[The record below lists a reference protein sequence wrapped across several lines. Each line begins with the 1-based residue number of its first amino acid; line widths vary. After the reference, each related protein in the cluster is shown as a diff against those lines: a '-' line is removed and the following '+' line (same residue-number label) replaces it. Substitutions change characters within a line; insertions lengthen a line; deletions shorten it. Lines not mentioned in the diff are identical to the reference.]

1 MSHAASI
8 PEVPAAPEAVPARA
22 ATRRVWPPV
31 ISNYLDLTKARIV
44 FLVLITTA
52 CGYLTGAQQVN
63 AGTMINVLLGTAL
76 LAAGTNGLNQYVERE
91 LDAKMNRTRFRP
103 LPGGR
108 ISPRAA
114 LLFSS
119 AIAVIGTLYLG
130 VAVNW
135 LSAALGVFTLATYV
149 FIYTPLKRM
158 STINTLV
165 GAIPGA
171 VPPLIGWTAATGTLG
186 FGGWIAFGIVF
197 LWQLPHFMAISWLYR
212 EDYARGGFRM
222 LAVED
227 PDGRDVAMQALWYSL
242 ALVPVTLAPWFA
254 GLAGPYYLAG
264 ATIGVAAMIVASIRF
279 LRDRSKGPARSLF
292 MISNLFLLTMMLLLV
307 VDVRIH

>member
-1 MSHAASI
+1 
-8 PEVPAAPEAVPARA
+8 
-22 ATRRVWPPV
+22 
-31 ISNYLDLTKARIV
+31 V
-44 FLVLITTA
+44 FV
-52 CGYLTGAQQVN
+52 
-63 AGTMINVLLGTAL
+63 
-76 LAAGTNGLNQYVERE
+76 
-91 LDAKMNRTRFRP
+91 
-103 LPGGR
+103 
-108 ISPRAA
+108 
-114 LLFSS
+114 
-119 AIAVIGTLYLG
+119 
-130 VAVNW
+130 
-135 LSAALGVFTLATYV
+135 
-149 FIYTPLKRM
+149 YTPLKRI

-227 PDGRDVAMQALWYSL
+227 PDGREVARQALWYSL
-242 ALVPVTLAPWFA
+242 ALVPVTLAPTFA
-254 GLAGPYYLAG
+254 GLAGPFYLGG
-264 ATIGVAAMIVASIRF
+264 AILGVTAMIVASIRF

-307 VDVRIH
+307 VDVRIA

>member
-1 MSHAASI
+1 MQADSA
-8 PEVPAAPEAVPARA
+8 PAV
-22 ATRRVWPPV
+22 RRRGLTPV
-31 ISNYLDLTKARIV
+31 IGSYLDLAKARIV

-52 CGYLTGAQQVN
+52 CGYLTGAQRVE
-63 AGTMINVLLGTAL
+63 AGTLINVLLGTAL

-91 LDAKMNRTRFRP
+91 LDAKMNRTRSRP
-103 LPGGR
+103 LPEGR

-119 AIAVIGTLYLG
+119 GIAIIGTAYLAL
-130 VAVNW
+130 AVNW
-135 LSAALGVFTLATYV
+135 LSAALGLFTLMSYV
-149 FIYTPLKRM
+149 FVYTPLKRM

-171 VPPLIGWTAATGTLG
+171 VPPLIGWTAATGSLG

-227 PDGRDVAMQALWYSL
+227 RDGRAVASQALWYSI
-242 ALVPVTLAPWFA
+242 ALVPVTLAPTFA

-264 ATIGVAAMIVASIRF
+264 AVLGVTAMIVASIRF
-279 LRDRSKGPARSLF
+279 LRDRSKGPARALF

-307 VDVRIH
+307 VDVRIP